1 MEVIVKK
8 FNFFITLALI
18 ASLSSNA
25 LEASKRH
32 KLAGKRKTAENASQ
46 KAPVHKRQ
54 RHLKDKGATTQELV
68 KASRERITRRLEATA
83 TAPIVQPVPVT
94 QEIQHQVASS
104 SSSSSSSNSSHS
116 LSSNQEANAG
126 SDSEALSDSEDEND
140 LDLKTAID
148 LSLTLARPTSE
159 ELKKLLTPNIIP
171 FYHDILPCMGE
182 LVIYKFIDQPN
193 FNMMRFYRE
202 LPKDS
207 RERVLTVLR
216 QKATNMVA
224 QKSDQE
230 LKAIFAQLPE
240 GWFKMEV
247 RQAYHK
253 LRRELIDEVPIDF
266 IMEQINSENGRIDF
280 QGRDLV
286 VSHESIK
293 DLVVIRSETHL
304 INYLS
309 IPEILSDTE
318 DENDSDSDLQTTNGT
333 N

>member
-1 MEVIVKK
+1 MEVPVNKV
-8 FNFFITLALI
+8 NFFITLVLI
-18 ASLSSNA
+18 ASLSSNV
-25 LEASKRH
+25 LEASASKRR
-32 KLAGKRKTAENASQ
+32 KLTTNTNKSEKRKTAENASQ
-46 KAPVHKRQ
+46 VEKKEIVKAPAPKKQRLLAAKR
-54 RHLKDKGATTQELV
+54 R
-68 KASRERITRRLEATA
+68 TRPVIQ
-83 TAPIVQPVPVT
+83 PIPAYGF
-94 QEIQHQVASS
+94 ASS

-266 IMEQINSENGRIDF
+266 IMEQINMTGM
-280 QGRDLV
+280 
-286 VSHESIK
+286 
-293 DLVVIRSETHL
+293 IRQKMLLH
-304 INYLS
+304 
-309 IPEILSDTE
+309 
-318 DENDSDSDLQTTNGT
+318 
-333 N
+333 